1 MKWLASALATFYQRK
16 ATISLKRQE
25 KLLLVQRYN
34 KCVLMYQNKKN
45 RVLREA
51 KVYKAPNLISGET
64 LRKWMEIIAYHLNG
78 GARKRRDRFWN
89 LNVGNPSQIRAII
102 SPVYELVVCMAS
114 KWVHL
119 TYKKTL
125 HKHGWW
131 KADTR
136 KGRPQSPTPNSI

>member
-25 KLLLVQRYN
+25 KLLLVQRPN
-34 KCVLMYQNKKN
+34 KSAFMYQIIKN
-45 RVLREA
+45 RRLRDE
-51 KVYKAPNLISGET
+51 KLYKAPNLTSRET
-64 LRKWMEIIAYHLNG
+64 LRKWMEIIAYHLNS

-119 TYKKTL
+119 RHKKTL
-125 HKHGWW
+125 HK
-131 KADTR
+131 T
-136 KGRPQSPTPNSI
+136 QLMES